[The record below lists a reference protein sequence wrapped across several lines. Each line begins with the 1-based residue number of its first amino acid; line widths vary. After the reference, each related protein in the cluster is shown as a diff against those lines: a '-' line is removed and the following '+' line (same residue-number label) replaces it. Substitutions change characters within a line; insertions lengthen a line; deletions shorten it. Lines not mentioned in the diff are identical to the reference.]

1 MASGQVIG
9 AKCNFCEKTY
19 KHNSANTSN
28 LTTHVIKIHKK
39 NHPDVVKRL
48 QQAID
53 VKKSKKKL
61 KELKVKK
68 LLKNQPKLVNWVAR
82 KGALDPVKKDLLVKS
97 VLEWAIATDQP
108 FAVTESHHF
117 RKMIFKAEP
126 NLVLPSRTSFTTA
139 MDSAASEA
147 RNEQKKEIIA
157 DIELTHKTFVAV
169 TDHGTSKDRFRT
181 HKNAVVGLWCT
192 KDFVIKRGIIDLYK
206 CKGSQSGAQIRRDV
220 KNSLE
225 TWAGWKP
232 DWRLSWVTDGESK
245 QLNARD
251 PNKHREVGLRVCK
264 TGGLVLVNIFN

>member
-1 MASGQVIG
+1 MNIV
-9 AKCNFCEKTY
+9 
-19 KHNSANTSN
+19 
-28 LTTHVIKIHKK
+28 
-39 NHPDVVKRL
+39 
-48 QQAID
+48 
-53 VKKSKKKL
+53 
-61 KELKVKK
+61 VKK
-68 LLKNQPKLVNWVAR
+68 LLMNQPEMMNWVAR
-82 KGALDPVKKDLLVKS
+82 KGFMDPVKKDLLLKS

-108 FAVTESHHF
+108 FSVTESYHF

-139 MDSAASEA
+139 MDRAALTA

-157 DIELTHKTFVAV
+157 DIDLTHKTLVAV
-169 TDHGTSKDRFRT
+169 TDHGTSKDMFRT

-206 CKGSQSGAQIRRDV
+206 CEGSQNGGQIRRDV
-220 KNSLE
+220 KNSLV

-264 TGGLVLVNIFN
+264 TGGFVIFIIF